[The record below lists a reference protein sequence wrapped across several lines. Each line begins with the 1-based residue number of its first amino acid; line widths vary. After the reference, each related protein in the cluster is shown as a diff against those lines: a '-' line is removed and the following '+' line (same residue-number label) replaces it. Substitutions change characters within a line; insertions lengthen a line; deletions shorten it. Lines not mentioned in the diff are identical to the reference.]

1 MTFARWVFRIAGIFG
16 ILTVTP
22 MYFME
27 HRMAPGLEHPVFF
40 YGFVGINLV
49 WQILYLVLAT
59 DPARYRPIMLPAILV
74 KTLSFVSITW
84 LFAAGRTDFGMVPA
98 AGVDLVLAIL
108 FLAAWW
114 ATRPK
119 PSPESPA

>member
-16 ILTVTP
+16 ILVMAP

-27 HRMAPGLEHPVFF
+27 HRMAPGLVYPVFF
-40 YGFVGINLV
+40 YGFIGIDLV

-59 DPARYRPIMLPAILV
+59 DPVRYRPIMLPAILV
-74 KTLSFVSITW
+74 KFLGFVSITW
-84 LFAAGRTDFGMVPA
+84 LFAAGRTDFSMVPA
-98 AGVDLVLAIL
+98 AGVDLVFAIL

-119 PSPESPA
+119 PTPEAPA